1 MTGTCNTSI
10 SLTKPAL
17 ESSLSVPS
25 GNCTISETTIDP
37 VPNKPGQRHHIYF
50 IVIAFVIIACAFCSA
65 QMKTQRPTT
74 TLIDPKNHP
83 DNHQEQ
89 EGVQRAPTKE
99 MFLRLSATDASTIKR
114 IESDSKHE
122 SPFSIDILIV
132 GSQYKTEAAHA
143 QLNTWASHEGV
154 RHIFIATESDDP
166 DQTTCDETM
175 TNDMV
180 EDEVSMKCSQPAP
193 SFPVFAMHPAYY
205 YMKKKN
211 ASSWVC
217 EQKRFAVA
225 FTKVVEMY
233 ADTQSLPGY
242 LVVADEYT
250 SINLDHISRLLMKRR
265 PPNRVVEV
273 IREDSEFST
282 RTNPPV
288 VWAGCKSRHHYTSSA
303 YAFGGYGTYFNKK
316 SLKRLIQPLHCDGTG
331 SEFEQDTCAGI
342 LEPESNINNAWPIGE
357 ENELFESG
365 DSINRMMYKYVRNVE
380 TVCLHSDWFI
390 FKACSS
396 PWNVVEL

>member
-1 MTGTCNTSI
+1 MTGRFNTRI
-10 SLTKPAL
+10 SFTKNPDL
-17 ESSLSVPS
+17 VPSLCVPS
-25 GNCTISETTIDP
+25 GNCTTSETTIDP
-37 VPNKPGQRHHIYF
+37 VPNKPGQRHHIF
-50 IVIAFVIIACAFCSA
+50 IAISVGCVIIACAFYSGHMRRA
-65 QMKTQRPTT
+65 QRQTPI
-74 TLIDPKNHP
+74 LINPMNP
-83 DNHQEQ
+83 DT
-89 EGVQRAPTKE
+89 PTKE
-99 MFLRLSATDASTIKR
+99 LFLRLSATDSSTIKR

-132 GSQYKTEAAHA
+132 GSQYKTEVAHA

-217 EQKRFAVA
+217 EQKRFAMA
-225 FTKVVEMY
+225 FTKVVEIY

-396 PWNVVEL
+396 TWNVVEW